1 MPENMDS
8 TLPRYSDDLD
18 AAFEHSPA
26 LGQFIVDRFLVNEL
40 LRLARQT
47 DGDFDSL
54 MILAVLELQV
64 TAADLAASG
73 ATLPRTIADS
83 ALPDAAIKA
92 NGLRSSDLAQITGIP
107 RETVR
112 RKLERMQSKGR
123 VQRHD
128 NGRWHAVAATT
139 SQRRQAARETAG
151 SICQTADEL
160 CTLAQ
165 R

>member
-1 MPENMDS
+1 MDS
-8 TLPRYSDDLD
+8 TLPRYNDDID

-26 LGQFIVDRFLVNEL
+26 LGRFIVDRFLVNEL

-54 MILAVLELQV
+54 MILTVLELQA
-64 TAADLAASG
+64 TAADLTAG
-73 ATLPRTIADS
+73 GLPPRAIADS
-83 ALPDAAIKA
+83 PLPDAAIRA
-92 NGLRSSDLAQITGIP
+92 NGLRSSDLAQIAGIP

-112 RKLERMQSKGR
+112 RKLERMQAKGR

-139 SQRRQAARETAG
+139 PQHSAAARVTAG

-160 CTLAQ
+160 CRLAQ